1 MIFALNR
8 CLFIG
13 VVASNGRIRP
23 RSSRALKGRAVKL
36 HLLDLGGDVAGNGMS
51 KLFLTIAAA
60 FADAMP
66 RGDAL
71 TLFRRP
77 CSDAGDLPRA
87 MRAPRAI
94 RHLQGSSKQHGDA
107 ELTVPLQTLADCPK
121 ARSAS
126 IYDHC
131 QARLMDAP
139 ASTPRCI
146 ELIFVS
152 REGIKARVAELTRS
166 APQQRAQPE
175 EGTTRWYGRPP
186 KFVRSAWA
194 WK

>member
-121 ARSAS
+121 GGP
-126 IYDHC
+126 
-131 QARLMDAP
+131 P
-139 ASTPRCI
+139 ASMIT
-146 ELIFVS
+146 
-152 REGIKARVAELTRS
+152 
-166 APQQRAQPE
+166 
-175 EGTTRWYGRPP
+175 
-186 KFVRSAWA
+186 VRRG
-194 WK
+194 